1 MKNRPRSFSRLVPLL
16 VALAALTG
24 LIVAVAP
31 AGATP
36 ATSPPIEPLIPSEN
50 AGVQASAE
58 PLAVTFTCPTFAA
71 EEGEVIEPEEPEEE
85 AVEETLEEKRE
96 RKEREV
102 EELEEEIEQIEEEE
116 AGVVFPEEPEEEVV
130 PPAVLHE
137 PPVLGGGE
145 EYGVHFST
153 SFATDKFGQLGTAG
167 FGEAGE
173 GSSEPIKGSNAQCS
187 SELEL
192 PTKPVP
198 AALYEGRIYWQVFR
212 ESAFG
217 ENGVEVG
224 PVHSFMVYPFIEE
237 PELLFREQIFAG
249 YLTKVGFSYEAE
261 LGGAVVQLQEWENG
275 AWKTIAEAPGSNSG
289 ENAFFVKPKKAGRHV
304 YRPLV
309 LGGAQPQGL
318 ESEAKAVRKPPKQRV
333 TSAAEDGNYLA
344 ASGKEREEW
353 PIEFSVASNGTVLRN
368 LNVEA
373 ETTCKGPTKAQDVK
387 LEVPAHLR
395 NARIAPDGTVFGVT
409 KSAAPEEWTVTLT
422 GSIFQGRFQGELSTS
437 RANCTGYRVIDAVLQ
452 KPKKK

>member
-1 MKNRPRSFSRLVPLL
+1 MKNRPRSFSRLIPLL

-50 AGVQASAE
+50 AGIQASAE
-58 PLAVTFTCPTFAA
+58 PLSVTFTCPTFAA
-71 EEGEVIEPEEPEEE
+71 EEGEVIEEPEEE
-85 AVEETLEEKRE
+85 AVEETLEE
-96 RKEREV
+96 RKERAEQ
-102 EELEEEIEQIEEEE
+102 ELKEIEEIENGELPEEEVEEEEE
-116 AGVVFPEEPEEEVV
+116 A
-130 PPAVLHE
+130 AVLRE

-153 SFATDKFGQLGTAG
+153 SFVTDKFGQLGTAG

-173 GSSEPIKGSNAQCS
+173 GSSEPIKGSAAQCS

-224 PVHSFMVYPFIEE
+224 PVHSFMVFPFIEE
-237 PELLFREQIFAG
+237 PELIFREQIFAG

-261 LGGAVVQLQEWENG
+261 LGGAIVQLQEWENG

-289 ENAFFVKPKKAGRHV
+289 ENAFYVKPKKAGRHV
-304 YRPLV
+304 FRPLV

-318 ESEAKAVRKPPKQRV
+318 ESEAKAVRKPTKQRV

-353 PIEFSVASNGTVLRN
+353 PIEFSVKSNLTELRN
-368 LNVEA
+368 LNFEA

-422 GSIFQGRFQGELSTS
+422 GTIFQGRFQGELKTS
-437 RANCTGYRVIDAVLQ
+437 HANCTGYRTIDAVMQ
-452 KPKKK
+452 KPTKK

>member
-1 MKNRPRSFSRLVPLL
+1 MKNRPRSFSRLIPLL

-58 PLAVTFTCPTFAA
+58 PLAVTFTCPAFAA
-71 EEGEVIEPEEPEEE
+71 EEGEVIEEPEEE
-85 AVEETLEEKRE
+85 EVEETLEERRE
-96 RKEREV
+96 RAEGELKEIK
-102 EELEEEIEQIEEEE
+102 EIEEGELPEEPEVEEEE
-116 AGVVFPEEPEEEVV
+116 AVV
-130 PPAVLHE
+130 LRE

-173 GSSEPIKGSNAQCS
+173 GSSEPIKGSAAQCS

-224 PVHSFMVYPFIEE
+224 PVHSFMVFPFIEE
-237 PELLFREQIFAG
+237 PELIFREQIFAG

-275 AWKTIAEAPGSNSG
+275 AWKTIAEAPGSNGG
-289 ENAFFVKPKKAGRHV
+289 ENAFFVKLKKAGRHV
-304 YRPLV
+304 FRPLV

-318 ESEAKAVRKPPKQRV
+318 ESEAKAVRKPNKQRV

-353 PIEFSVASNGTVLRN
+353 PIEFSVKSNGTELRN

-452 KPKKK
+452 KPNKK

>member
-1 MKNRPRSFSRLVPLL
+1 MKNRPRSFSRLIPLL
-16 VALAALTG
+16 VALAVLTG
-24 LIVAVAP
+24 LVVAVGS
-31 AGATP
+31 AGATT
-36 ATSPPIEPLIPSEN
+36 ATSPSIEPLTPGEN

-58 PLAVTFTCPTFAA
+58 PLSVTFTCPTFAS
-71 EEGEVIEPEEPEEE
+71 EEGEVIEEPEEE
-85 AVEETLEEKRE
+85 AVEETLEE
-96 RKEREV
+96 RKERAER
-102 EELEEEIEQIEEEE
+102 ELEEIKEEEE
-116 AGVVFPEEPEEEVV
+116 GVVFPEEEVV
-130 PPAVLHE
+130 PPVVLRE

-153 SFATDKFGQLGTAG
+153 SFATDKFGQLGTTG

-173 GSSEPIKGSNAQCS
+173 GSSEPIKGSAAQCS

-224 PVHSFMVYPFIEE
+224 PVHSFMVFPFIEF

-249 YLTKVGFSYEAE
+249 YLTKIGFSYEAE

-275 AWKTIAEAPGSNSG
+275 AWKTIAEAPGSNG
-289 ENAFFVKPKKAGRHV
+289 GVNAFYVKLKKAGRHV
-304 YRPLV
+304 FRPLV

-318 ESEAKAVRKPPKQRV
+318 ESVSKVVRKPTKQRV
-333 TSAAEDGNYLA
+333 TSAADDGNYLA
-344 ASGKEREEW
+344 ASGKEKEEW

-395 NARIAPDGTVFGVT
+395 NAKIAPDGTVFGVT
-409 KSAAPEEWTVTLT
+409 KSAGPEEWTVTLT

-437 RANCTGYRVIDAVLQ
+437 HANCTGFRTIDAVMQ

>member
-1 MKNRPRSFSRLVPLL
+1 MKNRPRSFSRLVLLL

-24 LIVAVAP
+24 LIVAVAS
-31 AGATP
+31 ADATT
-36 ATSPPIEPLIPSEN
+36 ATSPLIEPLTPSEN
-50 AGVQASAE
+50 AGIQASAE
-58 PLAVTFTCPTFAA
+58 PLMFTFTCPTFAA

-85 AVEETLEEKRE
+85 AVEETLEERRE
-96 RKEREV
+96 RAERER
-102 EELEEEIEQIEEEE
+102 EELKEEIKRIKEEEK
-116 AGVVFPEEPEEEVV
+116 GVEFPEEPEEEVV
-130 PPAVLHE
+130 PPVILHE
-137 PPVLGGGE
+137 PPVLGGAE

-153 SFATDKFGQLGTAG
+153 SFATDKYGQLGTTG

-198 AALYEGRIYWQVFR
+198 AALYEGRIYWQVYR
-212 ESAFG
+212 ESTFG

-224 PVHSFMVYPFIEE
+224 PVHSFMVSPFIEE
-237 PELLFREQIFAG
+237 PELIFREQIFTG

-275 AWKTIAEAPGSNSG
+275 AWKTIAEAPGSNGG
-289 ENAFFVKPKKAGRHV
+289 ENFFFVKLKKAGRHV
-304 YRPLV
+304 FRPLV

-318 ESEAKAVRKPPKQRV
+318 ESEAKVVRTPTKQRV

-344 ASGKEREEW
+344 ASAKEREEW
-353 PIEFSVASNGTVLRN
+353 PIEFSVKSNGTELRN

-422 GSIFQGRFQGELSTS
+422 GSIFQGRFQGELKTS

>member
-1 MKNRPRSFSRLVPLL
+1 MKNRPRSLSRLVPLL
-16 VALAALTG
+16 VALAALVG
-24 LIVAVAP
+24 LVMAVGSAD
-31 AGATP
+31 ATT
-36 ATSPPIEPLIPSEN
+36 ATSPPIEPLIPGEN
-50 AGVQASAE
+50 AGIQASAE
-58 PLAVTFTCPTFAA
+58 PLSVTFTCPTFVS
-71 EEGEVIEPEEPEEE
+71 EEGEVIEEPEEE
-85 AVEETLEEKRE
+85 PVEET
-96 RKEREV
+96 
-102 EELEEEIEQIEEEE
+102 EEEIEEREEREKEEEE
-116 AGVVFPEEPEEEVV
+116 GVVFPEEEVV
-130 PPAVLHE
+130 PPVVLRE
-137 PPVLGGGE
+137 PPVLGGAE

-153 SFATDKFGQLGTAG
+153 SFITDKFGQLGTTG

-173 GSSEPIKGSNAQCS
+173 GSSEAIKGSAAQCS

-212 ESAFG
+212 ESTLG

-224 PVHSFMVYPFIEE
+224 PVHSFMVYPYVEE
-237 PELLFREQIFAG
+237 PELHFREQIFAG
-249 YLTKVGFSYEAE
+249 YMTKIGFSYEAE

-275 AWKTIAEAPGSNSG
+275 AWTTVAEAPGSNGG
-289 ENAFFVKPKKAGRHV
+289 ENAFFVKPKKPGRHV
-304 YRPLV
+304 FRPLV

-318 ESEAKAVRKPPKQRV
+318 ESVSKVVRKPTKQRV
-333 TSAAEDGNYLA
+333 TSAADDGNYLA

-353 PIEFSVASNGTVLRN
+353 PIEFSVKSNGTVLRN

-395 NARIAPDGTVFGVT
+395 NAKIAPDGTVFGVT

-437 RANCTGYRVIDAVLQ
+437 HANCTGYRTIDAVLQ
-452 KPKKK
+452 KPKKKS

>member
-24 LIVAVAP
+24 LIVAVAS
-31 AGATP
+31 ADATT
-36 ATSPPIEPLIPSEN
+36 ATSPPIEPLTPSEN

-58 PLAVTFTCPTFAA
+58 PLAVTFTCPAFAA
-71 EEGEVIEPEEPEEE
+71 EEGEVIEEPEEE
-85 AVEETLEEKRE
+85 AVEETLEE
-96 RKEREV
+96 RKERAER
-102 EELEEEIEQIEEEE
+102 ELQQIKEEEE
-116 AGVVFPEEPEEEVV
+116 GVVFPEEGVV
-130 PPAVLHE
+130 PPVVLRE

-153 SFATDKFGQLGTAG
+153 SFTTDKFGQLGTTG

-173 GSSEPIKGSNAQCS
+173 GSSEPIKGSAAQCS

-224 PVHSFMVYPFIEE
+224 PVHSFMVFPFIEL
-237 PELLFREQIFAG
+237 PELIFREQIFAG
-249 YLTKVGFSYEAE
+249 YLTKVGFDYEAE

-275 AWKTIAEAPGSNSG
+275 AWKTIAEAPGSNGG
-289 ENAFFVKPKKAGRHV
+289 ENAFYVKPKKAGRHV
-304 YRPLV
+304 FRPLV

-318 ESEAKAVRKPPKQRV
+318 ESVSKVVRKPTKQRV
-333 TSAAEDGNYLA
+333 TSAADDGSYLA

-395 NARIAPDGTVFGVT
+395 NAKIAPDGTVFGVT

-422 GSIFQGRFQGELSTS
+422 GSIFQGRFQGELKTS
-437 RANCTGYRVIDAVLQ
+437 HANCTGYRTIDAVLQ

>member
-1 MKNRPRSFSRLVPLL
+1 MKNRPRSFSRLIPLL

-24 LIVAVAP
+24 LVVAVGS
-31 AGATP
+31 AGATT

-58 PLAVTFTCPTFAA
+58 PLAVTFTCPVFVS
-71 EEGEVIEPEEPEEE
+71 EEGEVIEEETEEPEEE
-85 AVEETLEEKRE
+85 EGG
-96 RKEREV
+96 
-102 EELEEEIEQIEEEE
+102 EEEGEGGEEEGAEE
-116 AGVVFPEEPEEEVV
+116 APEEEVV
-130 PPAVLHE
+130 PPVVLRE

-153 SFATDKFGQLGTAG
+153 SFATDKFGQLGTTG

-173 GSSEPIKGSNAQCS
+173 GSSEPIKGSAAQCS

-224 PVHSFMVYPFIEE
+224 PVHSFMVFPFIEE
-237 PELLFREQIFAG
+237 PELIFREQIFAG

-353 PIEFSVASNGTVLRN
+353 PIEFSVTSNGTELRN

>member
-71 EEGEVIEPEEPEEE
+71 EEGEVIEEPEEE
-85 AVEETLEEKRE
+85 EVEETLEERRE
-96 RKEREV
+96 RAEGELKEI
-102 EELEEEIEQIEEEE
+102 EEIENGEL
-116 AGVVFPEEPEEEVV
+116 PEEPEEEVV
-130 PPAVLHE
+130 PPVVLHE

-173 GSSEPIKGSNAQCS
+173 GSSEPIKGSAAQCS

-237 PELLFREQIFAG
+237 PELIFREQIFAG
-249 YLTKVGFSYEAE
+249 YLTKVAFSYEAE

-275 AWKTIAEAPGSNSG
+275 AWKTIAEAPGSNGG
-289 ENAFFVKPKKAGRHV
+289 ENFFFIKEKKAGRHV
-304 YRPLV
+304 FRPLV

-318 ESEAKAVRKPPKQRV
+318 ESEAKVVRKPTKQRV

-344 ASGKEREEW
+344 ASAKEREEW
-353 PIEFSVASNGTVLRN
+353 PIEFSVKGNGTELRN

-422 GSIFQGRFQGELSTS
+422 GSIFQGRFQGELSTA

-452 KPKKK
+452 KPTKK

>member
-24 LIVAVAP
+24 LIVAVAS
-31 AGATP
+31 AGATT

-58 PLAVTFTCPTFAA
+58 PLSVTFTCPTFAA
-71 EEGEVIEPEEPEEE
+71 EEGEVIEEPEEE
-85 AVEETLEEKRE
+85 AVEETLEE
-96 RKEREV
+96 RKERAER
-102 EELEEEIEQIEEEE
+102 ELKEIEEIENGELPEEEAEEEE
-116 AGVVFPEEPEEEVV
+116 AVV
-130 PPAVLHE
+130 LRE

-173 GSSEPIKGSNAQCS
+173 GSSEPIKGSAAQCS

-198 AALYEGRIYWQVFR
+198 AALYEGRIFWQVFR

-224 PVHSFMVYPFIEE
+224 PVHSFMVFPFIEE

-249 YLTKVGFSYEAE
+249 YLTKIGFSYEAE

-275 AWKTIAEAPGSNSG
+275 AWKTIAEAPGSNGG
-289 ENAFFVKPKKAGRHV
+289 ENAFYVKPKKAGRHV
-304 YRPLV
+304 FRPLV

-318 ESEAKAVRKPPKQRV
+318 ESVSKAVRKPTKQRV
-333 TSAAEDGNYLA
+333 TSAADDGSYLA
-344 ASGKEREEW
+344 ASGKEKEEW
-353 PIEFSVASNGTVLRN
+353 PIEFSVKGNGTVLRN
-368 LNVEA
+368 LDLEA

-395 NARIAPDGTVFGVT
+395 NAKIAPDGTVFGVT
-409 KSAAPEEWTVTLT
+409 KSAGPEEWTVTLT

-437 RANCTGYRVIDAVLQ
+437 HANCTGYRTIDAVLQ

>member
-24 LIVAVAP
+24 LIVAVAS
-31 AGATP
+31 ADATT
-36 ATSPPIEPLIPSEN
+36 ATSPPIEPLTPSEN

-58 PLAVTFTCPTFAA
+58 PLAVTFTCPAFAA
-71 EEGEVIEPEEPEEE
+71 EEGEVIEEPEEE
-85 AVEETLEEKRE
+85 AVEETLEE
-96 RKEREV
+96 RKERAER
-102 EELEEEIEQIEEEE
+102 ELQQIKEEEE
-116 AGVVFPEEPEEEVV
+116 GVVFPEEEVV
-130 PPAVLHE
+130 PPVVLRE

-153 SFATDKFGQLGTAG
+153 SFATDKFGQLGTTG

-173 GSSEPIKGSNAQCS
+173 GSSEPIKGSAAQCS

-224 PVHSFMVYPFIEE
+224 PVHSFMVFPFIEF

-249 YLTKVGFSYEAE
+249 YLTKIGFSYEAE

-275 AWKTIAEAPGSNSG
+275 AWKTIAEAPGSNAG
-289 ENAFFVKPKKAGRHV
+289 ENSFYVKPKKAGRYV
-304 YRPLV
+304 FRPLV

-318 ESEAKAVRKPPKQRV
+318 ESVSKVVRKPTKQRV
-333 TSAAEDGNYLA
+333 TSAADDGSYLA
-344 ASGKEREEW
+344 ASGKEKEEW
-353 PIEFSVASNGTVLRN
+353 PIEFSVKSNGTVLRN
-368 LNVEA
+368 LDLEA

-395 NARIAPDGTVFGVT
+395 NAKIAPDGTVFGVT

-422 GSIFQGRFQGELSTS
+422 GSIFQGRFQGELKTS
-437 RANCTGYRVIDAVLQ
+437 HANCTGYRTIDAVLQ

>member
-1 MKNRPRSFSRLVPLL
+1 M
-16 VALAALTG
+16 
-24 LIVAVAP
+24 AVAS

-36 ATSPPIEPLIPSEN
+36 AASPPIEPLTPAEN
-50 AGVQASAE
+50 AGVQASGE
-58 PLAVTFTCPTFAA
+58 PLVVTFTCPSFVV
-71 EEGEVIEPEEPEEE
+71 EEGEVIEEPEEE
-85 AVEETLEEKRE
+85 VEETTAERRE
-96 RKEREV
+96 RAEEEV
-102 EELEEEIEQIEEEE
+102 AELEELEQREKEEEE
-116 AGVVFPEEPEEEVV
+116 GVEFPEEPEEEVV
-130 PPAVLHE
+130 PPVVLHE

-153 SFATDKFGQLGTAG
+153 SFATDKSGQLGTTG

-173 GSSEPIKGSNAQCS
+173 GSSEPIKGSAAQCS

-192 PTKPVP
+192 PTKPIP
-198 AALYEGRIYWQVFR
+198 AALYEGRVYWQVYR
-212 ESAFG
+212 ESALAEDG
-217 ENGVEVG
+217 IEVG

-249 YLTKVGFSYEAE
+249 YLTKIGFSYEAE

-275 AWKTIAEAPGSNSG
+275 AWKTVAEAPGSNGG
-289 ENAFFVKPKKAGRHV
+289 ENAFFVKEKKAGRHV
-304 YRPLV
+304 FRPLV

-318 ESEAKAVRKPPKQRV
+318 ESVSKAVRKPTKARV
-333 TSAAEDGNYLA
+333 TSAADDGDYLA

-353 PIEFSVASNGTVLRN
+353 PIEFSVTSNGTVLRN

-395 NARIAPDGTVFGVT
+395 NAKIAPDGTVFGVT

-437 RANCTGYRVIDAVLQ
+437 HANCTGYRTIDAVMQ
-452 KPKKK
+452 KSSAKPTKK

>member
-1 MKNRPRSFSRLVPLL
+1 MKNRPRSFSRLIPLL

-24 LIVAVAP
+24 LIVAVAS
-31 AGATP
+31 AGATT
-36 ATSPPIEPLIPSEN
+36 ATSPPIEPLTPGEN

-58 PLAVTFTCPTFAA
+58 PLSVTFTCPTFAS
-71 EEGEVIEPEEPEEE
+71 EEGEVIEEPEEE
-85 AVEETLEEKRE
+85 AVEETLEE
-96 RKEREV
+96 RKERAER
-102 EELEEEIEQIEEEE
+102 ELEEIKEEEE
-116 AGVVFPEEPEEEVV
+116 GVVFPEEEVV
-130 PPAVLHE
+130 PPVVLRE

-153 SFATDKFGQLGTAG
+153 SFVTDKFGQLGTTG

-173 GSSEPIKGSNAQCS
+173 GSSEPIKGSAAQCS

-212 ESAFG
+212 ESEFG

-224 PVHSFMVYPFIEE
+224 PVHSFMVYPYVEL
-237 PELLFREQIFAG
+237 PELIFREQIFAG

-275 AWKTIAEAPGSNSG
+275 AWKTIAEAPGSNGG
-289 ENAFFVKPKKAGRHV
+289 ENAFFVKLKKAGRHV
-304 YRPLV
+304 FRPLV

-318 ESEAKAVRKPPKQRV
+318 ESVSKVARKPTKQRV
-333 TSAAEDGNYLA
+333 TSAADDGNYLA

-353 PIEFSVASNGTVLRN
+353 PIEFSVKSNGTVLRN
-368 LNVEA
+368 VNLEA

-395 NARIAPDGTVFGVT
+395 NAKIAPDGTVFGVT
-409 KSAAPEEWTVTLT
+409 KSAGPEEWTVTLT

-437 RANCTGYRVIDAVLQ
+437 HANCTGFRTIDAVMQ

>member
-1 MKNRPRSFSRLVPLL
+1 MKNRPRSLSRLIPLL

-24 LIVAVAP
+24 LIVAVAS
-31 AGATP
+31 ADATP

-50 AGVQASAE
+50 AGVQASGE
-58 PLAVTFTCPTFAA
+58 PLAVTFSCPVFAA
-71 EEGEVIEPEEPEEE
+71 EEGEVIEEPEEE
-85 AVEETLEEKRE
+85 AVEETLEE
-96 RKEREV
+96 RKERAEA
-102 EELEEEIEQIEEEE
+102 ELKEIEEIENGELPEPE
-116 AGVVFPEEPEEEVV
+116 AEEEVA
-130 PPAVLHE
+130 PVLRE

-173 GSSEPIKGSNAQCS
+173 GSSEPIKGSAAQCS

-192 PTKPVP
+192 PSKPVP
-198 AALYEGRIYWQVFR
+198 AALYEGRIYWQVYR

-224 PVHSFMVYPFIEE
+224 PVHSFMVYPHVEE
-237 PELLFREQIFAG
+237 PELTFREQIFAG
-249 YLTKVGFSYEAE
+249 YLTKIGFYYEAE

-275 AWKTIAEAPGSNSG
+275 AWNTIAEAPGSNRG
-289 ENAFFVKPKKAGRHV
+289 ENAFYVKLKKAGRHV
-304 YRPLV
+304 FRPLV

-318 ESEAKAVRKPPKQRV
+318 ESVAKVVRKPAKQRV
-333 TSAAEDGNYLA
+333 TSAADDGSYIA
-344 ASGKEREEW
+344 ASNKEQEES
-353 PIEFSVASNGTVLRN
+353 PIEFTVGSDGTALRN
-368 LNVEA
+368 LSLEA
-373 ETTCKGPTKAQDVK
+373 ETTCKGPTKPQNVTVEIAAHVK
-387 LEVPAHLR
+387 
-395 NARIAPDGTVFGVT
+395 NAKIAPDGTVYGVT
-409 KSAAPEEWTVTLT
+409 KTAGPEEWTVTLE

-437 RANCTGYRVIDAVLQ
+437 HANCTGYRTIDAVLQ

>member
-16 VALAALTG
+16 VALAALAS
-24 LIVAVAP
+24 LVVAVAP

-71 EEGEVIEPEEPEEE
+71 EEGEVIEEPEEE
-85 AVEETLEEKRE
+85 EVEETLEERRE
-96 RKEREV
+96 RAEGELKEI
-102 EELEEEIEQIEEEE
+102 EEIENGELPEEPEVEEEE
-116 AGVVFPEEPEEEVV
+116 AV
-130 PPAVLHE
+130 VLHE

-153 SFATDKFGQLGTAG
+153 SFATDRFGQLGTAG

-173 GSSEPIKGSNAQCS
+173 GSSEPIKGSAAQCS

-217 ENGVEVG
+217 ENGVELG
-224 PVHSFMVYPFIEE
+224 PVHSFMVYPFVEE

-275 AWKTIAEAPGSNSG
+275 AWKTIAEAPGSNGG
-289 ENAFFVKPKKAGRHV
+289 ENFFFVKLKKAGRHV
-304 YRPLV
+304 FRPLV

-318 ESEAKAVRKPPKQRV
+318 ESEAKVVRKPTKQRV

-344 ASGKEREEW
+344 ASAKEREEW
-353 PIEFSVASNGTVLRN
+353 PIEFSVKSNGTELRN
-368 LNVEA
+368 LSLEA

-452 KPKKK
+452 KPTKK

>member
-24 LIVAVAP
+24 LVVAVGS
-31 AGATP
+31 AGATT

-58 PLAVTFTCPTFAA
+58 PLTVTFTCPVFVT
-71 EEGEVIEPEEPEEE
+71 EEGEVIEEEETEEPEEE
-85 AVEETLEEKRE
+85 EEGGEEEGEGGEEEGAEET
-96 RKEREV
+96 
-102 EELEEEIEQIEEEE
+102 
-116 AGVVFPEEPEEEVV
+116 PEEEVV
-130 PPAVLHE
+130 PPVVLRE

-153 SFATDKFGQLGTAG
+153 SFVTDKFGQLGTAG

-173 GSSEPIKGSNAQCS
+173 GSSEPIKGSAAQCS

-212 ESAFG
+212 ESALG

-224 PVHSFMVYPFIEE
+224 PVHSFMVFPFIEE
-237 PELLFREQIFAG
+237 PELIFREQIFAG

-275 AWKTIAEAPGSNSG
+275 AWKTIAEAPGSNGG
-289 ENAFFVKPKKAGRHV
+289 ENAFFVKLKKAGRHV
-304 YRPLV
+304 FRPLV

-318 ESEAKAVRKPPKQRV
+318 ESVSKVVRKPTKQRV
-333 TSAAEDGNYLA
+333 TSAADDGNYLA

-353 PIEFSVASNGTVLRN
+353 PIEFSVKSNGTVLRN
-368 LNVEA
+368 VNLEA

-395 NARIAPDGTVFGVT
+395 NAKIAPDGTVFGVT
-409 KSAAPEEWTVTLT
+409 KSAGPEEWTVTLT

-437 RANCTGYRVIDAVLQ
+437 HANCTGYRTIDAVMQ
-452 KPKKK
+452 KPTAKPTKK